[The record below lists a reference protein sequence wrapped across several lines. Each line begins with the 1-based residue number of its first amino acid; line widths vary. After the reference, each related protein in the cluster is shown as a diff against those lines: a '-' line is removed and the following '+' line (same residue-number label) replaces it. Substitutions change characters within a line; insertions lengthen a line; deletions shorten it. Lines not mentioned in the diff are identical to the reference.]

1 MTSLVAKALNDLCST
16 SLLTAGDQNLLES
29 FVEDYFFEPNTTQED
44 ESLPLSSK
52 NMQFNNE

>member
-1 MTSLVAKALNDLCST
+1 MTSLVAKALNDLCA